1 MDGVGKIPVWLDCD
15 PGHDDAFA
23 ILFSAYH
30 PSLKLLGITTV
41 HGNSSLPHTT
51 HNALSLLTA
60 IGRPQIPV
68 YPGSASGLVRPA
80 VHAPAI
86 HGASGLDGTDLLPPP
101 TTSHASEPFIEAMA
115 SALLSTLKGS
125 AWLIA
130 TGALTN
136 IALLFEQHPEVAEHI
151 KGLSI
156 MGGAIGGG
164 FTKAPMGKVDDRER
178 IGNWSAWAEFNILVD
193 PEAAQALFSNSVLAK
208 KMVMIPLDVTHLVLA
223 TEEVQSLLLYG
234 KSNTT
239 EKTGIFVEGKV
250 GEGKSTLRKMLVE
263 LLLFFAKTYK
273 DVFGIEEGPPLHD
286 PLAVAVILDEIAGVE
301 IPFYDFEE
309 GKQGKKERYDVHVI
323 TEGSHEEAQNG
334 AETGRTVVKLL
345 PEGEDGVKI
354 PRSLD
359 VERFWGILEDCLE
372 KADAVNKARGVV

>member
-1 MDGVGKIPVWLDCD
+1 MMY
-15 PGHDDAFA
+15 DAFA
-23 ILFSAYH
+23 ILMSAYH
-30 PSLKLLGITTV
+30 PSLNLLGITTV

-60 IGRPQIPV
+60 IGAPSIPV
-68 YPGSASGLVRPA
+68 YPGSANGLTRPA

-86 HGASGLDGTDLLPPP
+86 HGASGLDGTTLLPTPIN
-101 TTSHASEPFIEAMA
+101 THATEPFIEAM
-115 SALLSTLKGS
+115 STALLSTPKGT

-151 KGLSI
+151 KGLSL

-164 FTKAPMGKVDDRER
+164 FTNAPMGKVDDRER

-193 PEAAQALFSNSVLAK
+193 PEAAQALFSNPVLRT

-223 TEEVQSLLLYG
+223 TGEVQSLLLHG
-234 KSNTT
+234 KGGGAASVL
-239 EKTGIFVEGKV
+239 EDGKV

-286 PLAVAVILDEIAGVE
+286 PLAVAVILDGIAGAE
-301 IPFYDFEE
+301 IPFYDFED
-309 GKQGKKERYDVHVI
+309 GKDRKERYDVHVV

-334 AETGRTVVKLL
+334 AETGRTIVKLL
-345 PEGEDGVKI
+345 PEGEEGVKI
-354 PRSLD
+354 PRNLD
-359 VERFWGILEDCLE
+359 VKRFWGVLEDSLE
-372 KADAVNKARGVV
+372 RANAVNRANGVS